1 MTSSVRPVDILLV
14 EDDPGDQL
22 ITREAF
28 EHNKI
33 KNTLHVARRH

>member
-28 EHNKI
+28 EQQDQEHA
-33 KNTLHVARRH
+33 ARGTRR

>member
-1 MTSSVRPVDILLV
+1 MT
-14 EDDPGDQL
+14 PGDQL

-33 KNTLHVARRH
+33 KNNPHVAHDGEEGLDFLYQRPT